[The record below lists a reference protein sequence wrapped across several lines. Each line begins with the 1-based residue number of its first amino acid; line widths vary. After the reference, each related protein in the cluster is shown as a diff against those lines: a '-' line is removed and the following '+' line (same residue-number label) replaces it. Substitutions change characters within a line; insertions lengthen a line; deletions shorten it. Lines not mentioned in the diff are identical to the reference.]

1 MPRDGTNN
9 LIPVT
14 KRSKDE
20 AREMS
25 RKGGVNSGKTRRRQA
40 SLRKAFKEVLKSKV
54 EVNGKKM
61 TVSEALAISATKK
74 ALMQGSLDDILK
86 IARLAGEDL
95 DTAAESNERRSR
107 TELNAAKI
115 KYTEAQS
122 KSVEAMNTQE
132 DGIDDDGFIAALEGT
147 ADEDWEETE

>member
-1 MPRDGTNN
+1 MPRNGTNN

-40 SLRKAFKEVLKSKV
+40 NLRAAFKEILKSTV
-54 EVNGKKM
+54 DIDGKKM
-61 TVSEALAISATKK
+61 TVPEALAAIATKK
-74 ALMQGSLDDILK
+74 ALITGNLDDMLK

-107 TELNAAKI
+107 TELNVAKTRH
-115 KYTEAQS
+115 TEVQS

-132 DGIDDDGFIAALEGT
+132 DDIDDDGFIEALEGT

>member
-20 AREMS
+20 ARAMS
-25 RKGGVNSGKTRRRQA
+25 KKGGVNSGKTRRKQA
-40 SLRKAFKEVLKSKV
+40 SLRAAFKEILKSTV
-54 EVNGKKM
+54 DIDGKKM
-61 TVSEALAISATKK
+61 TVPEALAAIATKK
-74 ALMQGSLDDILK
+74 ALITGNLDDMLK

-95 DTAAESNERRSR
+95 DTAAESKERKAR
-107 TELNAAKI
+107 TDLNIAKI
-115 KYTEAQS
+115 KLTE
-122 KSVEAMNTQE
+122 VNV
-132 DGIDDDGFIAALEGT
+132 DDDIDDDGFIEALEGT